1 MSMADPYST
10 LGVSKD
16 APHAEIKRSFRKLAR
31 QYHPDR
37 NPDDSAAEERFKAVQ
52 NAWEKLETPEKRRQF
67 DEEQQMK
74 QAFGGMG
81 GMPGGM
87 GGVGIEDILRQFMGG
102 GRQQTSQFQS
112 SPRRT
117 QTQAIRGTD
126 ISAPLDIDIEQ
137 ALDGGKI
144 QFTHNR
150 LVRCSECKARGCAH
164 CTNLGVRRKKTR
176 LTINVPKGAKHG
188 QQLKLPKMGN
198 EHPSGEPGDLVV
210 TLRID
215 AEDGR
220 RWEGDFLIQE
230 VPVSYST
237 LMLGGEVLVSTPAG
251 KKVSVKVAE
260 NTRIGDRKRLPKM
273 GYAGSDLDIE
283 FILDEPESLTP
294 SQIEALKSLKNAGL

>member
-1 MSMADPYST
+1 MADPYST